1 MASSDASVASRRA
14 GPKARLADSQ
24 ERRRAELLRRQRD
37 ARRNLTDHARQL
49 ALGGGVADEDS
60 DAMDAGADAGAD
72 AAAGRALGAEARRR
86 RHWLRRRDYWAS
98 QLTTPEWMLQVPSR
112 LNGRG
117 SRVGDGWYVLPR
129 PEGRYARAR
138 VRAPRRARSR
148 RLPRERRVR
157 REYGKSIGPLTE
169 QNRKWNL
176 SF

>member
-1 MASSDASVASRRA
+1 MASVAKRA
-14 GPKARLADSQ
+14 GPKGRLVDSQ

-49 ALGGGVADEDS
+49 ALGGGIAEAEADDDGGRGD
-60 DAMDAGADAGAD
+60 DAMDAQSAGAR
-72 AAAGRALGAEARRR
+72 GGALGAEARRR
-86 RHWLRRRDYWAS
+86 AHWLRRRDYWSA

-129 PEGRYARAR
+129 PEGRYASARA
-138 VRAPRRARSR
+138 RAPRRARSR
-148 RLPRERRVR
+148 RLSLERRVR
-157 REYGKSIGPLTE
+157 REYGVQIGPLTE